1 MVGPVSNIGFRSDRH
16 GLRMTTHDSS
26 HKAADAIATPKSLWV
41 DLLIILLE
49 IAAIFA
55 IAVLI
60 GGWLFGVWS

>member
-1 MVGPVSNIGFRSDRH
+1 VGPVGDCGFRSDRH
-16 GLRMTTHDSS
+16 GFRMTNHDDP
-26 HKAADAIATPKSLWV
+26 HKTADAVATPKNLWV
-41 DLLIILLE
+41 DLLIILFE